1 MRDAGQELDAAHAR
15 RVRGLALGFTALAA
29 ATWALIVLGALVRAH
44 GAGLACP
51 DWPLCFGEMIPRLD
65 FRVAFEFGHRVL
77 AGSVALAFAA
87 LSLAS
92 LRSRAARAAV
102 APWLAAAGALLAAQI
117 LLGALTV
124 WLGLTPWTV
133 VAHLVT
139 GNAFALSLVLV
150 AHRLR
155 RAAAP
160 AAAPQALAP
169 DARAGVYLAAGAR
182 AWVSLAAGAVAIQL
196 VLGGLVSSTYAGLAC
211 PGWPRCDGEAWFPT
225 WQGSVGIHLAHRS
238 AAYLVLAILAG
249 AALSVRRP
257 PPLRRALGAAFL
269 LACVQAGVGI
279 ASVLLRLPV
288 ELAGLHT
295 GLAAA
300 LVATLGFATHEAWSA
315 RPHPAGAE
323 RGARG
328 AALRPAA
335 PGRA

>member
-1 MRDAGQELDAAHAR
+1 MRDAGQEPDAAEVP
-15 RVRGLALGFTALAA
+15 RVRGLALGFAALAA
-29 ATWALIVLGALVRAH
+29 ATWVLIVLGALVRAH

-51 DWPLCFGEMIPRLD
+51 DWPLCFGEVIPRLD

-87 LSLAS
+87 LALAA
-92 LRSRAARAAV
+92 LRIRAARAAV
-102 APWLAAAGALLAAQI
+102 APWLAAGGALLAAQI

-139 GNAFALSLVLV
+139 GNAFALTLVLV

-160 AAAPQALAP
+160 AAEPEALAP
-169 DARAGVYLAAGAR
+169 GAR

-211 PGWPRCDGEAWFPT
+211 PSWPRCDGEAWFPS
-225 WQGSVGIHLAHRS
+225 WQGSVGIHLVHRS
-238 AAYLVLAILAG
+238 GAYLVLAILAG
-249 AALSVRRP
+249 AALSLRRA
-257 PPLRRALGAAFL
+257 PLLGRALGAAFL

-300 LVATLGFATHEAWSA
+300 LVATLGLATHEAWSA
-315 RPHPAGAE
+315 QPHPARAAG
-323 RGARG
+323 GARG

-335 PGRA
+335 PRRA